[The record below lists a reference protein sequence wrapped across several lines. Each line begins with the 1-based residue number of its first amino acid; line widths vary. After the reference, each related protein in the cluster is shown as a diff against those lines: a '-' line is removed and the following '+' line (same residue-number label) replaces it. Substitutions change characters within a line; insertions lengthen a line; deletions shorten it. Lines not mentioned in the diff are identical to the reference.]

1 MKKETILFESGMRF
15 RREDL
20 SEVELISRHAPGQW
34 YCGVRELNFETE
46 DYVDGGTAIFTE
58 YELKRMEMIN

>member
-1 MKKETILFESGMRF
+1 MKRGTILFESGMRF
-15 RREDL
+15 RDEYL

-34 YCGVRELNFETE
+34 YCGVRDLDPEQE